1 MPSKYLSSVSLNLC
15 RHPLVTIS
23 SGSKSY
29 QVYYLLRE
37 EMCFACLKLVIS
49 FNVVAFNSSVG
60 KKTHWTS
67 DFCLICRNKNLPNVS
82 SAVSSLWTLN
92 LVFCPCSHCYS
103 PTLNLFQCY
112 SISWSGGLRWDE
124 LTEYRDIKLASV
136 FLKLEIS

>member
-1 MPSKYLSSVSLNLC
+1 MSGVSLNLC

-29 QVYYLLRE
+29 KYTICCMKKCVLLVWN
-37 EMCFACLKLVIS
+37 L
-49 FNVVAFNSSVG
+49 SSPLMWWPLIPLLG
-60 KKTHWTS
+60 KNPHWTS

-82 SAVSSLWTLN
+82 SAVSSLWTPN

-103 PTLNLFQCY
+103 PSLNLFQCY

-124 LTEYRDIKLASV
+124 LAEYRDIKLASV